1 MIKTIMIV
9 LVALCWGTASVK
21 SQIHRENIIPRKNIA
36 DSLHARLIPI
46 EKTVKNTARTK
57 SAENES
63 QDIVD
68 VKYEWDYK
76 WGIVDEFLYC
86 HYDCYE
92 KQVYADGTEDLIAGY
107 KQGSTIVLSDCT
119 WGGVENP
126 IVSSGDFINVIDE
139 SYSYCNDILTET
151 YSQEEVVVNSNYLT
165 SEDAYDWYFNGF
177 EWITEDGMFSGTENK
192 ECGPYDFKLLL
203 EKFGLDSE
211 QFGFGFMHFN
221 PTYSMRIY
229 CSSFGNFF
237 MYRQVPDCYLITA
250 PSLSEGGLVLST
262 SNYHPKPEYDYQ
274 FTRLPGDSQYLISC
288 KVSAAVKVSHN
299 GMEFKDSCDI
309 TFHVTIPTEP
319 EAVERARQAGLMP

>member
-9 LVALCWGTASVK
+9 LVAMCWGTASVR

-36 DSLHARLIPI
+36 DSLHARFIPI
-46 EKTVKNTARTK
+46 EKTVKNTAWTK

-76 WGIVDEFLYC
+76 WGILDEFLYC
-86 HYDCYE
+86 HHDCYE
-92 KQVYADGTEDLIAGY
+92 KQVYADGTEDLITLY
-107 KQGSTIVLSDCT
+107 SDDISVYLFECS

-177 EWITEDGMFSGTENK
+177 EWITTEDNFAGTK
-192 ECGPYDFKLLL
+192 ECGPYDFK
-203 EKFGLDSE
+203 GLSE
-211 QFGFGFMHFN
+211 EVGLNYDRSAVIQFN
-221 PTYSMRIY
+221 PTYSMWIY
-229 CSSFGNFF
+229 CSSFGNLF
-237 MYRQVPDCYLITA
+237 MYRQVPDRYLITA
-250 PSLSEGGLVLST
+250 PLSEGGLVLST